1 MRHPRIFWYGSLPK
15 GDSVATFLLSM
26 PQLGH
31 AARESIRLGT
41 ASSGLT
47 AALNPRSLRCMM
59 MALYIRTI
67 AKVDS
72 GKAAGPEI
80 WRVP

>member
-1 MRHPRIFWYGSLPK
+1 MSL
-15 GDSVATFLLSM
+15 A
-26 PQLGH
+26 
-31 AARESIRLGT
+31 
-41 ASSGLT
+41 LT
-47 AALNPRSLRCMM
+47 AAPNARSLSSMM
-59 MALYIRTI
+59 SALHIRTT

>member
-1 MRHPRIFWYGSLPK
+1 
-15 GDSVATFLLSM
+15 
-26 PQLGH
+26 
-31 AARESIRLGT
+31 
-41 ASSGLT
+41 LT
-47 AALNPRSLRCMM
+47 AASDARSLSSMM
-59 MALYIRTI
+59 SALHIRTI